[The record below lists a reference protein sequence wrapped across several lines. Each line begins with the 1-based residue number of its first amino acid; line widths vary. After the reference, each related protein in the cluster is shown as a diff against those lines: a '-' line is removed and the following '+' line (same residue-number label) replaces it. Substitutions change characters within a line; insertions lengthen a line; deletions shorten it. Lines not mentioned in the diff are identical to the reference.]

1 MSDRALRGLARRAG
15 IQIDWTDYRGV
26 ARAVA
31 PPTLRHI
38 LAAFGLPAETP
49 AEIRQSR
56 ATLDAS
62 HPHAVTPPLVTAD
75 AGRAIAVGRDLV
87 PGARGTVLL
96 EDGSRRDAVV
106 SAGATGEGE
115 LPAVTEPGY
124 HRFVTDHREFGI
136 AVAPERGVGVVE
148 ATGRER
154 SWGLAAQIYSL
165 PRDGDGGTGDFS
177 SVALL
182 AEAAARHGALAV
194 ALSPTHAL
202 FAAEPRRAGPY
213 SPSSRLFLNV
223 LYGDPALVPGL
234 GRTLELPAAPAG
246 GLIDW
251 GEAGARRLAQLR
263 RIFTALPAEP
273 EDFRNFRATAGP
285 ALEDHARFEALHA
298 HQLATGGGWSWRDW
312 PAPLRDARG
321 PAVAAFAAE
330 HGEDVRFHA
339 FLQWIAHRSRA
350 AAQRRARAAGMGI
363 GLVAD
368 LAVGMDG
375 SGSHAWSRPADL
387 MSGLSVGAP
396 PDLINGFGQNWGL
409 TTFSPTALIHGGY
422 APFLATL
429 RAAMADAGGVR
440 IDHVMGLSRL
450 WVIPEGGTAADGAYA
465 RFPVDDLLRLAVL
478 ESHRH
483 RAVVIGE
490 DLGTVAPGFRNMLS
504 RRGIHGMR
512 VLWFERR
519 GEAMRSPATWT
530 RDAVAMTTT
539 HDLPTVAGW
548 WRAEDVRLRREIAG
562 DAADPDEPTQR
573 AADRTRLW
581 RAMAKSGAA
590 TGPQP
595 EDPVPA
601 VVDGALRHVAASRC
615 QLMLLPVEDA
625 LALGEQPNL
634 PGTIDEHPNWRR
646 RLPEPVDR
654 VLDTPQV
661 AARLQAVDRARQ

>member
-15 IQIDWTDYRGV
+15 VQVDWTDYRSV
-26 ARAVA
+26 AHSVA
-31 PPTLRHI
+31 PATLRRI
-38 LAAFGLPAETP
+38 LAAFGLPAETT
-49 AEIRQSR
+49 AEIRQARAVLGGSQSR
-56 ATLDAS
+56 S
-62 HPHAVTPPLVTAD
+62 VTPPLVTAD
-75 AGRAIAVGRDLV
+75 AGCAIAVGGDLPV
-87 PGARGTVLL
+87 GTRGTFEL
-96 EDGSRRDAVV
+96 EDGSRRDATIA
-106 SAGATGEGE
+106 AGADGNGE
-115 LPAVTEPGY
+115 LPGLAEPGY
-124 HRFVTDHREFGI
+124 HRFVADRRAVAI

-148 ATGRER
+148 ATGRAR

-165 PRDGDGGTGDFS
+165 PRDGDGGTGDFGA
-177 SVALL
+177 VAIL
-182 AEAAARHGALAV
+182 AEAAARHGASAV
-194 ALSPTHAL
+194 ALSPAHAL

-223 LYGDPALVPGL
+223 LYGDPGL
-234 GRTLELPAAPAG
+234 IPELGSALELPAPPAG

-251 GEAGARRLAQLR
+251 GEAGTRRLAALR
-263 RIFTALPAEP
+263 RIFAALPAEP
-273 EDFRNFRATAGP
+273 DDFRRFRATAGP

-298 HQLATGGGWSWRDW
+298 HQLATGGGWSWRSW

-330 HGEDVRFHA
+330 HADEVRFHA
-339 FLQWIAHRSRA
+339 FLQWVAHRSRA
-350 AAQRRARAAGMGI
+350 AAQARARAAGMGI
-363 GLVAD
+363 GLIAD

-375 SGSHAWSRPADL
+375 DGSHAWSRPADL
-387 MSGLSVGAP
+387 MTGLSVGAP

-409 TTFSPTALIHGGY
+409 TTFSPPALVNGGF

-450 WVIPEGGTAADGAYA
+450 WVIPEGGTAGDGAYVH
-465 RFPVDDLLRLAVL
+465 FPVGDLLRLAVL

-490 DLGTVAPGFRNMLS
+490 DLGTVAPGFRGRLS

-519 GEAMRSPATWT
+519 GETMRSPATWT

-562 DAADPDEPTQR
+562 DAADPDEPAQR
-573 AADRTRLW
+573 VADRTRLW
-581 RAMAKSGAA
+581 QAMTKSGTAA
-590 TGPQP
+590 GPQP
-595 EDPVPA
+595 EDATP
-601 VVDGALRHVAASRC
+601 VVDAALRHVAASRC

-646 RLPEPVDR
+646 RLPSHVDTL
-654 VLDTPQV
+654 LDAPDV
-661 AARLQAVDRARQ
+661 ATRLQAVDRARR

>member
-15 IQIDWTDYRGV
+15 VQVDWTDYRGI
-26 ARAVA
+26 AHSVA
-31 PPTLRHI
+31 PATLRRI
-38 LAAFGLPAETP
+38 LAAFGLASETP

-56 ATLDAS
+56 AVLGGSPAGR
-62 HPHAVTPPLVTAD
+62 ATPPLVTAD
-75 AGRAIAVGRDLV
+75 AGRPVAVGTDLP
-87 PGARGTVLL
+87 PGTRGVIVF
-96 EDGSRRDAVV
+96 EDGSRRDAAV
-106 SAGATGEGE
+106 ATGADGNGE
-115 LPAVTEPGY
+115 LPGLTEPGY
-124 HRFVTDHREFGI
+124 HRFVADRREVAI

-148 ATGRER
+148 AAGRER

-165 PRDGDGGTGDFS
+165 PRDGDGGTGDFGG
-177 SVALL
+177 VAIL
-182 AEAAARHGALAV
+182 ADAAARHGASAV
-194 ALSPTHAL
+194 ALSPAHAL

-223 LYGDPALVPGL
+223 LYGDPGLIPELGSALD
-234 GRTLELPAAPAG
+234 LPATPAG

-251 GEAGARRLAQLR
+251 GEAGARRLAALR
-263 RIFTALPAEP
+263 RIFAALPAEP
-273 EDFRNFRATAGP
+273 DDFRRFRAAAGP

-298 HQLATGGGWSWRDW
+298 HQLAHGGGWSWRSW
-312 PAPLRDARG
+312 SAPLRDARG

-330 HGEDVRFHA
+330 HAEEVRFHA
-339 FLQWIAHRSRA
+339 FLQWVAHRSRA
-350 AAQRRARAAGMGI
+350 AAQARARAAGMGI

-375 SGSHAWSRPADL
+375 DGSHAWSRPADL
-387 MSGLSVGAP
+387 MTGLSVGAP

-409 TTFSPTALIHGGY
+409 TTFSPPALVNGGF

-450 WVIPEGGTAADGAYA
+450 WVIPEGGTAGDGAYVH
-465 RFPVDDLLRLAVL
+465 FPVGDLLRLAVL

-490 DLGTVAPGFRNMLS
+490 DLGTVAPGFRGRLS

-562 DAADPDEPTQR
+562 DAADPDEPAQR

-581 RAMAKSGAA
+581 QAMAKSGAA
-590 TGPQP
+590 AGAQP
-595 EDPVPA
+595 EDAMP
-601 VVDGALRHVAASRC
+601 VVDAALRHVAASRC

-646 RLPEPVDR
+646 RLPERTDTL
-654 VLDTPQV
+654 LDAPDV
-661 AARLQAVDRARQ
+661 ATRLQAVARARR